1 MSSYSVNDKVALVT
15 GGARGIGFETARQLC
30 ERGARVA
37 VVDLDPQATADA
49 AAKLGDNAIGFA
61 ANVTDVAAMQD
72 VVDQV
77 VTAFGRLDVVVA
89 NAGIANKPSTTR
101 AMDPAE
107 FERVI
112 DVNVLGVYR
121 TVQPALPHI
130 VANGGHVV
138 VVASIYAFVNGTLM
152 APYAMSKAAVEQF
165 GRALRGELAQHGA
178 SASVAY
184 FGFIDTAM
192 TQEAF
197 SDPIGIRWEATF
209 PKFLMKKL
217 QPSTAGKAIA
227 DGIEVRAARIIAPK
241 RWTVL
246 SILRGLVNP
255 TLDRRTESEAAI
267 QEIVRDAEWSRCARR
282 PSDDD
287 PARDDAVCGTS
298 RPPRQ
303 PLEGVQDLMVQPRP
317 MLSGGGG
324 GGGGG
329 GGSIV

>member
-1 MSSYSVNDKVALVT
+1 MSSYPVKDKVALVT

-37 VVDLDPQATADA
+37 LVDLDPKATAA
-49 AAKLGDNAIGFA
+49 AAAQLGGNAIGLA
-61 ANVTDVAAMQD
+61 ANVTDTATMQD

-77 VTAFGRLDVVVA
+77 VATFGQLDIVVA
-89 NAGIANKPSTTR
+89 NAGIANKPRTIR

-138 VVASIYAFVNGTLM
+138 VVASIYAFVNGVLM
-152 APYAMSKAAVEQF
+152 APYAMTKAAVEQY
-165 GRALRGELAQHGA
+165 GRALRAELAQHGA

-192 TQEAF
+192 TRDVSAD
-197 SDPIGIRWEATF
+197 SIGARFEATF

-217 QPSTAGKAIA
+217 QPSEAGDAIVN
-227 DGIEVRAARIIAPK
+227 GVERRAARIIAPE
-241 RWTVL
+241 RWTGFSV
-246 SILRGLVNP
+246 LRGLVNP
-255 TLDRRTESEAAI
+255 VLDWRTESDSTIQAI
-267 QEIVRDAEWSRCARR
+267 LRDADTIPALKEVSR
-282 PSDDD
+282 
-287 PARDDAVCGTS
+287 
-298 RPPRQ
+298 
-303 PLEGVQDLMVQPRP
+303 
-317 MLSGGGG
+317 
-324 GGGGG
+324 
-329 GGSIV
+329 